1 MVIKFKS
8 KLGSKETLKKG
19 VVLSEAIVDNQRH
32 FLVKWDNGKEE
43 ITSALS
49 SKKYEYIFSK

>member
-8 KLGSKETLKKG
+8 KLGSKETLKVG
-19 VVLSEAIVDNQRH
+19 VVLNEFIVDNQRH
-32 FLVKWDNGKEE
+32 FLVRWESGEEE

>member
-8 KLGSKETLKKG
+8 KLGSKETLKEG

-32 FLVKWDNGKEE
+32 FLVRWECGEE
-43 ITSALS
+43 QITPALS